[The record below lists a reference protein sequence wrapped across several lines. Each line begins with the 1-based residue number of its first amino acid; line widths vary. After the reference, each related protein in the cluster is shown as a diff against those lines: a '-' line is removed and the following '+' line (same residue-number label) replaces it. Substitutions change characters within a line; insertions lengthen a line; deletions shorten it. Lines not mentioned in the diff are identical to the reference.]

1 MNCDL
6 VSFDATTNSYCYMI
20 YASCCE
26 ILGPTLQICQRICGP
41 RWLGWEALGRSQAIS
56 CQVFQTA
63 WNDRTKLWAFLQLGW
78 FQATCG
84 KIDLCI
90 LVFAYSWFIDL
101 RSTCTGYNMS
111 CNCNAHFSLKPLQNA
126 TLHPLDDFCLSPP
139 HYQYF
144 EKRHLLSQSIYS
156 GACMFRQLSHLVASR
171 GNLES
176 MPVDAA
182 IRSQLL

>member
-20 YASCCE
+20 YASCCK

-84 KIDLCI
+84 RIDLCI

-111 CNCNAHFSLKPLQNA
+111 CNCNAHLLWSRFRMQRCTHSMTSAFRRPTTSILRNDISWVAVPA
-126 TLHPLDDFCLSPP
+126 CLGSSAISWPRVETWNRCPWMPP
-139 HYQYF
+139 WDHNY
-144 EKRHLLSQSIYS
+144 YS
-156 GACMFRQLSHLVASR
+156 
-171 GNLES
+171 
-176 MPVDAA
+176 DY
-182 IRSQLL
+182 